1 MADSRDIEKLKRR
14 WEENPKGTSFAPLA
28 ELYRKDGQHDRAL
41 EVLRIGLESNPNHIP
56 GNIVL
61 GRCCLDLKQDPEAE
75 AAFSKALELDP
86 ENVIAL
92 KALAEICERS
102 GRLEAS
108 QQWLTQLVQVDPSND
123 DARDQLGRVQ
133 RAREVV
139 TQATAETLLIAPLPP
154 EEAPGPPAP
163 EAPTPAGTLLEM
175 HRLVIEASS
184 TVVRAAEPEPA
195 QVEPPAPMF
204 FEEPVAAE
212 PAPPLADLVSTEFDP
227 SVASQVT
234 PNAIPGMMVEDPAAA
249 ATPPIQ
255 DFQAV
260 GGDFS
265 GAGIDQLDVGV
276 EKAEEIVLR
285 VNTTSEFQTPSA
297 SDDLAA
303 GFRIQ
308 SPEPA
313 PVARPAESHPVEP
326 PPPVI
331 EEPVTSHAEEAPQPE
346 LVEAAAAESVHP
358 AAPEGDEA
366 IDFVQ
371 PDLPPNEPAAAPEAE
386 PVVAAE
392 PLPVEEAL
400 PVLELEP
407 LPEPVPAPPPVP
419 AAPLPIIYPPAETRA
434 AEVDEI
440 VPGGEPEP
448 ILTETMAELYLRQ
461 GHRHE
466 ALRVYRQLA
475 DRTPGD
481 VHLRERV
488 AELTASVAEGSAAR
502 RAAVA
507 FAAAATGGQS
517 VETLFRELLGAP
529 LPEGEAA
536 GVSEASAA
544 GQAESGGGSPTRPAQ
559 DSLSLSAIF
568 GEDASP
574 VRPPVTSAAPAPENP
589 GSEAGKAGVSFDQ
602 FFGDKPSTRGPSGV
616 RPHRN
621 SQGGTEEDLDQFQ
634 SWLKG
639 LKR

>member
-28 ELYRKDGQHDRAL
+28 ELYRKDGQHDKAL

-75 AAFSKALELDP
+75 AAFGKALELDS

-102 GRLEAS
+102 GRLDAAE
-108 QQWLTQLVQVDPSND
+108 QWLGQLVQVDPSND

-133 RAREVV
+133 RAREVQSQAGAETV
-139 TQATAETLLIAPLPP
+139 QIASGSPEESPPGQATA
-154 EEAPGPPAP
+154 
-163 EAPTPAGTLLEM
+163 
-175 HRLVIEASS
+175 
-184 TVVRAAEPEPA
+184 AAEPPA
-195 QVEPPAPMF
+195 AVPTVAAVLLEIHETLIEAAPVTAPAADLAPPPAEAPAPPPPMF

-212 PAPPLADLVSTEFDP
+212 PAPPLADLEPTEFDP

-234 PNAIPGMMVEDPAAA
+234 PTPITGMMIEDPEAA
-249 ATPPIQ
+249 ATPPIHDYQ
-255 DFQAV
+255 PI

-285 VNTTSEFQTPSA
+285 VNATSEFQTPSA

-303 GFRIQ
+303 AFRSQ
-308 SPEPA
+308 AVEPP
-313 PVARPAESHPVEP
+313 PVAEAPPVEP
-326 PPPVI
+326 PPPPPPPV
-331 EEPVTSHAEEAPQPE
+331 EEPVAAMAAEPERPVEIEASLAE
-346 LVEAAAAESVHP
+346 AVEAAAVAQ
-358 AAPEGDEA
+358 ADEA
-366 IDFVQ
+366 
-371 PDLPPNEPAAAPEAE
+371 PPEPAAAPEPEPMAAAEPATAKEPAPEPMPVPVPVAE
-386 PVVAAE
+386 PVAA
-392 PLPVEEAL
+392 
-400 PVLELEP
+400 
-407 LPEPVPAPPPVP
+407 
-419 AAPLPIIYPPAETRA
+419 AAPLPIIYPPAESRT

-440 VPGGEPEP
+440 VSGGEPEP

-475 DRTPGD
+475 ERTPGD
-481 VHLRERV
+481 AHLRERV
-488 AELTASVAEGSAAR
+488 VELTASVAEGSAAR

-507 FAAAATGGQS
+507 FAAASTGGQS

-529 LPEGEAA
+529 LPDGTTAAPGEAA
-536 GVSEASAA
+536 RG
-544 GQAESGGGSPTRPAQ
+544 GQPESGSGAPTRPAQ

-574 VRPPVTSAAPAPENP
+574 VRPPVTPAAPAVE
-589 GSEAGKAGVSFDQ
+589 GAGGEAGQAGVSFDQ
-602 FFGDKPSTRGPSGV
+602 FFGDKASAPGAGGG
-616 RPHRN
+616 RPRRN
-621 SQGGTEEDLDQFQ
+621 SRGGADEDLDQFQ